1 MPKSKNNRKN
11 GSHKK
16 KVNAFKNKMKER
28 QNAYK
33 KEYIRHMN
41 ELQQVAI
48 DAQLAKQQEDKEN
61 EVVNI
66 DGIDLDDMQI
76 D

>member
-1 MPKSKNNRKN
+1 MPKSKNRK
-11 GSHKK
+11 GHAK

-28 QNAYK
+28 QNTYK

-41 ELQQVAI
+41 ELQQAAI
-48 DAQLAKQQEDKEN
+48 DVQLMKQQENQEK